1 MQWCELLVPGTLST
15 SVTNDDKLDVGIGV
29 LLEKLDK
36 FCYLKV
42 LSDILLATD
51 SSDLA
56 VLVL

>member
-1 MQWCELLVPGTLST
+1 
-15 SVTNDDKLDVGIGV
+15 VTNDDKLDVGIGV